1 MPANVQ
7 DEGTEF
13 VSTDARPVGL
23 AIVGAGLMG
32 SQHARSAMA
41 CDAIELVGV
50 HAQAADQAT
59 ALAARHDCVR
69 FDSLE
74 DVLGDERV
82 EAVLVA
88 TPTST
93 HDEVAAA
100 VLAAGRHAFV
110 EKPVTRTLEDAL
122 LLRRIARSQDRVL
135 GVGHVIRYFPEY
147 RALHEAIERG
157 DVGTPAVAT
166 FGRRCQQPDWAPDRW
181 HTDMARSGGVAVD
194 MLVHDV
200 DLVRWYFGEPTQVYA
215 RVVGSDRYEGLDYA
229 LATLT
234 VPDGP
239 ICHLHGSWAE
249 PDGFSQSA
257 EVCGS
262 GGMLSYDSR
271 GRDELAHAVH
281 GSSDAATALPPPPL
295 GPNDPFGRQLTDFAR
310 AIRTGSSLP
319 GDIDWAIGSLRIA
332 LAMLTSSER
341 RDVVDLEP
349 LADLFAREDEAL
361 AATTGGMA

>member
-1 MPANVQ
+1 M
-7 DEGTEF
+7 TE
-13 VSTDARPVGL
+13 VTDPVGL

-41 CDAIELVGV
+41 CRDIELVGV
-50 HAQAADQAT
+50 HAAAADQAT
-59 ALAARHDCVR
+59 ALAARHGIRR
-69 FDSLE
+69 FDTLE
-74 DVLGDERV
+74 DVLADDAV

-100 VLAAGRHAFV
+100 VLASGRHAFV
-110 EKPVTRTLEDAL
+110 EKPVTRTLDDAL
-122 LLRRIARSQDRVL
+122 LLRRVARSQDRVL

-147 RALHEAIERG
+147 RALREAIERG

-200 DLVRWYFGEPTQVYA
+200 DLVRWYFGEPTHVYA

-234 VPDGP
+234 LPDGGP

-271 GRDELAHAVH
+271 GRAELEHALH
-281 GSSDAATALPPPPL
+281 GSSDDATALPPPPL
-295 GPNDPFGRQLTDFAR
+295 GPNDPFGRQLSDFAR
-310 AIRTGSSLP
+310 AIRTGSQLP

-332 LAMLTSSER
+332 LAMLESSER
-341 RDVVDLEP
+341 RDVVELEP
-349 LADLFAREDEAL
+349 LGDLFEREN
-361 AATTGGMA
+361 AAAAAAGGVA

>member
-1 MPANVQ
+1 MSDQ
-7 DEGTEF
+7 HE
-13 VSTDARPVGL
+13 PVGL

-32 SQHARSAMA
+32 SQHARSAVA
-41 CDAIELVGV
+41 CPDIELVGTF
-50 HAQAADQAT
+50 AAASDQARE
-59 ALAARHDCVR
+59 LAAAHGCEQ

-74 DVLGDERV
+74 AVLADDRV

-88 TPTST
+88 TPTSS
-93 HDEVAAA
+93 HDEIGQF
-100 VLAAGRHAFV
+100 VLASGRHAFI
-110 EKPVTRTLEDAL
+110 EKPVTRSLQDAL
-122 LLRRIARSQDRVL
+122 SLRRTARHTGRVL

-147 RALHEAIERG
+147 RSIGAAIERG
-157 DVGTPAVAT
+157 DLGSPAVAT

-194 MLVHDV
+194 MLIHDV
-200 DLVRWYFGEPTQVYA
+200 DLVRWYFGEPDTVYA

-249 PDGFSQSA
+249 PEGFSQSA

-271 GRDELAHAVH
+271 GRDEFSFQAHAAAAA
-281 GSSDAATALPPPPL
+281 GATALPPPPP
-295 GPNDPFGRQLTDFAR
+295 GPNDPFGRQLSDFAR
-310 AIRTGSSLP
+310 AIRTGAPMP

-332 LAMLTSSER
+332 LAMLESSER
-341 RDVVDLEP
+341 LEPVELEP
-349 LADLFAREDEAL
+349 LAAVFQREDEAL
-361 AATTGGMA
+361 AAAGGRA

>member
-1 MPANVQ
+1 M
-7 DEGTEF
+7 
-13 VSTDARPVGL
+13 DADGRPVGL
-23 AIVGAGLMG
+23 AIIGAGLMG
-32 SQHARSAMA
+32 SQHAASAVTCA
-41 CDAIELVGV
+41 DVELVGTW
-50 HAQAADQAT
+50 AADRDQAA
-59 ALAARHDCVR
+59 ALASRHACEQYPS
-69 FDSLE
+69 FDA
-74 DVLGDERV
+74 VLGDERV

-88 TPTST
+88 TPTDT
-93 HDEVAAA
+93 HEQLAARA
-100 VLAAGRHAFV
+100 LAAGRHAFV
-110 EKPVTRTLEDAL
+110 EKPVTRTLDDAL
-122 LLRRIARSQDRVL
+122 ALRRLARGANLVL

-147 RALHEAIERG
+147 RAIGEAIERG

-166 FGRRCQQPDWAPDRW
+166 FGRRCQQPDWAPDHW

-200 DLVRWYFGEPTQVYA
+200 DLVRWYFGEPTEVYA
-215 RVVGSDRYEGLDYA
+215 RVVGSDRHDGLDYA

-271 GRDELAHAVH
+271 GREEFSFAAHASA
-281 GSSDAATALPPPPL
+281 GAATALPPPPP
-295 GPNDPFGRQLTDFAR
+295 GEHDPFQRQLRDFAR
-310 AIRTGSSLP
+310 AVRGGAPMP

-332 LAMLTSSER
+332 LAMLESSDR
-341 RDVVDLEP
+341 RDVVELEP
-349 LADLFAREDEAL
+349 LEVLFASEDEAMAAVVAPTIQGGL
-361 AATTGGMA
+361 A